1 MIDEPFIPG
10 TAVIGSPSTFAYA
23 DSPAD
28 GVRFYVTVARLDYY
42 KAIEPAAKSGGPVA
56 AAKALGASPW
66 DAGHYTDH
74 GDPGSSLIALMQQYH
89 LQQYD

>member
-1 MIDEPFIPG
+1 
-10 TAVIGSPSTFAYA
+10 VIGSPTTCAYA